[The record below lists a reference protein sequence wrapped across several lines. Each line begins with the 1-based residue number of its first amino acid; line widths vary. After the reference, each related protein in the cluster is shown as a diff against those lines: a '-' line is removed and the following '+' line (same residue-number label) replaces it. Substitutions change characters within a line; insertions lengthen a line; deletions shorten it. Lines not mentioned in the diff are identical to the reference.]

1 MTDGGDQPDL
11 LSDLTD
17 LDFARLLLAEMH
29 DDLHGKVARFR
40 MLTDFSRDL
49 GLNGTMIFGG

>member
-1 MTDGGDQPDL
+1 MTGGGDQPDL

-29 DDLHGKVARFR
+29 DDLHGKVARVER
-40 MLTDFSRDL
+40 LAIRTPLL
-49 GLNGTMIFGG
+49 G